1 MQNGAIS
8 KYLTGFDRQ
17 LESVKVLGKMSD
29 FTREKPDWMELD
41 SSEEFHCLLASLTK
55 RFQVVFFG
63 SGV

>member
-29 FTREKPDWMELD
+29 FTTAVEKN
-41 SSEEFHCLLASLTK
+41 FIASQL
-55 RFQVVFFG
+55 V
-63 SGV
+63 